1 MANYLVTGGAGFI
14 GSHLVETLM
23 KRGDTVKI
31 LDNLSTGKKENL
43 HPDAEF
49 IKADISRL
57 DEIIPHF
64 KNIDGVFHV
73 AALPRVQASIENP
86 IECNASNIDGTLNVI
101 WAAKEA
107 GVKRIVYSASSS
119 AYGDSE
125 KLPLTEDMKPSP
137 ISPYALQK
145 YVGEEYMKLAAMF
158 WGIETVS
165 LRYFNVFGPNMASE
179 GAYVTVIA
187 IFNRQKINNQSL
199 TPTGDG
205 EQTRDFTFVD
215 DVIRAN
221 LLAMASSKVGRGEV
235 INIGNSDNRSVN
247 YIAKVIGGPVKN
259 VAARVEPRNTLADT
273 SKAKKLIDWQPQ
285 VTFDDG
291 LKRTIDWYQQNKEKF
306 IDLKKQ

>member
-14 GSHLVETLM
+14 GSHLVTALV
-23 KRGDTVKI
+23 KRNDKVRI
-31 LDNLSTGKKENL
+31 IDNLSTGKKESL
-43 HPDAEF
+43 HPEAEF
-49 IKADISRL
+49 VETDIRQLDKIKPI
-57 DEIIPHF
+57 F
-64 KNIDGVFHV
+64 KGVDGVFHV

-86 IECNASNIDGTLNVI
+86 LACNASNIDGTLNVI

-119 AYGDSE
+119 AYGDSA
-125 KLPLTEDMKPSP
+125 KLPLTEDMMPNP

-158 WGIETVS
+158 WGLETVS

-187 IFNRQKINNQSL
+187 IFNRQKLNNQPL

-205 EQTRDFTFVD
+205 EQTRDFTYVD
-215 DVIRAN
+215 DVVRAN
-221 LLAMASSKVGRGEV
+221 LLAMSSTNVGKGEV

-247 YIAKVIGGPVKN
+247 YIAQVIGGPVNKI
-259 VAARVEPRNTLADT
+259 AARVEPRNTQADT
-273 SKAKKLIDWQPQ
+273 AKAKKLLGWQPQ
-285 VTFDDG
+285 TTFDEG
-291 LKRTIDWYQQNKEKF
+291 LKRTIGWYQQNKDIFIEKG
-306 IDLKKQ
+306 KQ